1 VISSSN
7 VVSFSWGWLDGPWS
21 NDAIKW
27 SVLVLVG
34 DSSLF
39 LNLELETVADLN
51 RIGEVSKENWTLGCW
66 NITLIEWVDVLPGV
80 LESISNSLLIL

>member
-21 NDAIKW
+21 NDSIKW
-27 SVLVLVG
+27 SVLVLVCDG
-34 DSSLF
+34 SLF

-51 RIGEVSKENWTLGCW
+51 RIGEVSKENWTLGSW